1 MLDTLA
7 LRGPDAEGSWAD
19 EHALLLF
26 RRLSVI
32 DLAGGAQPMVSPEG
46 AVLAYTGEVFN
57 FVALRDELRRW
68 GHEFRTASDSEVVLR
83 AYLQW
88 GERCAERFVGMFAF
102 AVWDPRR
109 RELVLIRDRF
119 GIYPLYYARISSG
132 WVFGS
137 EPKAVLAHP
146 SLRAEV
152 DLDGLRQLLSFAP
165 TPGESVYRGV
175 REVLPGSVVRFTEAG
190 VISWRYW
197 RLAARPHTDDLPATI
212 RRVRE
217 LLEESVA
224 GQVVAHVPW
233 CVQLSGG
240 LDSSALAA
248 LATRAAGEPIATY
261 SLDFAGHSE
270 RFKAGELYASPDAPF
285 AAEMVK
291 WLRSEH
297 TEVVLDSDQL
307 LDEGARR
314 GVVRALDMPAPG
326 GEMYTSLYL
335 MASVVRQRHTVTLSG
350 DAADEIFGGFV
361 WYHDEWYR
369 NSITFPWLLT
379 SHRMELLTGLLDR
392 ELVKRLDLEVW
403 SSDHYGT
410 ALAEVETLPGESALD
425 RRMRRMTYVN
435 LTRYL
440 RVVLDRKDRMA
451 MASALEGRVPY
462 ADHRLVE
469 YVYNTPWAMRSF
481 DGREKSLLRAAVKD
495 LLPQSVLE
503 RVKAPFP
510 TTQDPAYAAG
520 LRAKLAD
527 LLADRES
534 PAWQLL
540 DRQRVAEAVQGP
552 QACARLGV
560 TRLSLDLA
568 TQIEHWL
575 SGGDVRLVV

>member
-1 MLDTLA
+1 MLDQLA
-7 LRGPDAEGSWAD
+7 LRGPDAEGTWAD

-32 DLAGGAQPMVSPEG
+32 DLAGGGQPMVSPEG

-57 FVALRDELRRW
+57 FAALRAELRAL
-68 GHEFRTASDSEVVLR
+68 GHHFGTASDSEVVLR

-88 GERCAERFVGMFAF
+88 GERCAERFTGMFAF
-102 AVWDPRR
+102 AVWDARKH
-109 RELVLIRDRF
+109 ELLLIRDRF
-119 GIYPLYYARISSG
+119 GIYPLYYARLESG
-132 WVFGS
+132 LVFGS

-146 SLRAEV
+146 GVRAQV
-152 DLDGLRQLLSFAP
+152 DLDGLRKLLSFAP
-165 TPGESVYRGV
+165 VPGQGVFRGV
-175 REVLPGSVVRFTEAG
+175 FEVLPGSVVRFSEAG
-190 VISWRYW
+190 LTSSRYW
-197 RLAARPHTDDLPATI
+197 WLAAAPHTDDLPTTI
-212 RRVRE
+212 ASVRE
-217 LLEESVA
+217 LLEESVRA
-224 GQVVAHVPW
+224 QVVADVPW

-248 LATRAAGEPIATY
+248 LASRVVGAPIATY
-261 SLDFAGHSE
+261 SLDFAGHAE
-270 RFKAGELYASPDAPF
+270 RFRAGELYSSPDAPF

-291 WLRSEH
+291 WLGCEH
-297 TEVVLDSDQL
+297 TELVLDSAQL
-307 LDEGARR
+307 LDDATRR
-314 GVVRALDMPAPG
+314 DVVRALDMPSPG

-335 MASVVRQRHTVTLSG
+335 LAAVIRQRHVVTLSG

-361 WYHDEWYR
+361 WYQDEWYR
-369 NSITFPWLLT
+369 NSQTFPWLLA

-392 ELVKRLDLEVW
+392 DLVNRLDLQTF
-403 SSDHYGT
+403 SSDHYRS
-410 ALAEVETLPGESALD
+410 ALAEVEGLPGESALD
-425 RRMRRMTYVN
+425 RRMREMTYVN

-440 RVVLDRKDRMA
+440 PVVLERKDRMA

-520 LRAKLAD
+520 LRAKLEA
-527 LLADRES
+527 LLADSAS

-540 DRQRVAEAVQGP
+540 DRQRVAKAVLGP
-552 QACARLGV
+552 DATARLGV

-568 TQIEHWL
+568 TQLHDWL
-575 SGGDVRLVV
+575 TSGIRLVV